1 MIPGFEELTI
11 CFWLKLVDDWN
22 APTGTD
28 GVKLFKAFMLTDD
41 WETSGIIFN
50 DFYLKGT
57 ADSIYLDYKY
67 TIFEESPIIQ
77 QA

>member
-1 MIPGFEELTI
+1 M
-11 CFWLKLVDDWN
+11 DDWN

-28 GVKLFKAFMLTDD
+28 GVKLFKASMLTYD
-41 WETSGIIFN
+41 TYGYTVLIFN
-50 DFYLKGT
+50 DYYLKGT

-67 TIFEESPIIQ
+67 NLFTSGEEESPIIQ